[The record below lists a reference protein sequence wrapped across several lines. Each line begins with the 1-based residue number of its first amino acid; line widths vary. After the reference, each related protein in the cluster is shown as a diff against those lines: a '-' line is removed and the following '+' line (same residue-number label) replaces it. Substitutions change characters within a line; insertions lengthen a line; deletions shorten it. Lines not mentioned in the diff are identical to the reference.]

1 MDYKHIAIY
10 EDQYYGRVNNQKR
23 KEYVR
28 CDKSYTIYKSG
39 ATLELQPKEV
49 ITKGCRRIGNYDGD
63 SIMHYPTTLTMQV
76 KNFKNQFIDEEITV
90 LTLNEKAH
98 RLCENGRC
106 SPGQREGLS
115 VNDVLDIASLYNT
128 SCGRLFIYFF

>member
-1 MDYKHIAIY
+1 MHYDHIAIY
-10 EDQYYGRVNNQKR
+10 ENQANGRVRHKTK
-23 KEYVR
+23 KEFVR
-28 CDKSYTIYKSG
+28 CDKNYTTYNI
-39 ATLELQPKEV
+39 LLQKMEV
-49 ITKGCRRIGNYDGD
+49 ITKGCRKVGNYDGD

-76 KNFKNQFIDEEITV
+76 KNVNDYWEDKEITV

-115 VNDVLDIASLYNT
+115 INDVSDIAFLYNT
-128 SCGRLFIYFF
+128 SCGKF

>member
-1 MDYKHIAIY
+1 M
-10 EDQYYGRVNNQKR
+10 YGRVRNFKR
-23 KEYVR
+23 KQFVR
-28 CDKSYTIYKSG
+28 CDRNYTIYKNNAGS
-39 ATLELQPKEV
+39 LNLQAKEV
-49 ITKGCRRIGNYDGD
+49 ITKGCRKIGNYDGD

-76 KNFKNQFIDEEITV
+76 KNFKDHWEDKEITV

-115 VNDVLDIASLYNT
+115 VNDVSDIAFLYNT
-128 SCGRLFIYFF
+128 SCGKF

>member
-1 MDYKHIAIY
+1 MNYDHIAIY
-10 EDQYYGRVNNQKR
+10 ENQVHGLVKNKAR
-23 KEYVR
+23 KEFVR
-28 CDKSYTIYKSG
+28 CDKNYTTYNS
-39 ATLELQPKEV
+39 LLQKNEV
-49 ITKGCRRIGNYDGD
+49 ITKGCRKVGNYDGD
-63 SIMHYPTTLTMQV
+63 SIMHYPTTLKMQV
-76 KNFKNQFIDEEITV
+76 KNVNGYWEDKEITV

-128 SCGRLFIYFF
+128 SCGRF